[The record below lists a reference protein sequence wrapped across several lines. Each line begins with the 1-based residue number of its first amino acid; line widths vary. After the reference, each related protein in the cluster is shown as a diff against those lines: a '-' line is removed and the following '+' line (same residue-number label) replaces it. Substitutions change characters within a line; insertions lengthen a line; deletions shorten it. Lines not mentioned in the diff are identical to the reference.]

1 MIYCR
6 SVKRYPCG
14 LSVNVLPY
22 RTQPQCF
29 WREALKQVMHSLN
42 MGMVRDSAVG
52 NFVERLQRPTAAVA
66 PGWLE
71 LRKGVHTYLTAAGDL
86 VVLADGVLRRGAT
99 AVLSSTT
106 LNQRRQ
112 QAVSQAAKRSGG
124 EAALLAAQELLSK
137 HCAALDAAVRGVV
150 ALRLDP
156 ATGILSV
163 DGDGGAAALIELG
176 RVEYPGAG
184 PSYCEGN
191 VLQIGPWRITCELTD
206 VPDTDVAAS
215 ITMRTVESI
224 LAGHFSYTI
233 PVPHSLALSDR
244 GDGLLPLRVAF
255 QLQSLRSLREEAEL
269 QSEVVAQLRGGVA
282 ITDVPA
288 IPTAVL
294 TRVEG
299 LALMPPCLDGLDAR
313 VRNGVPLI
321 GLVGPSAETIA
332 DTQRGEATPAHLA
345 RFVYSFA

>member
-137 HCAALDAAVRGVV
+137 HCAAMDAAARGVV
-150 ALRLDP
+150 ALMLDP

-163 DGDGGAAALIELG
+163 EGESGAAALSELG
-176 RVEYPGAG
+176 RVEYPHAS

-191 VLQIGPWRITCELTD
+191 VLQLGPWRITCELTD
-206 VPDTDVAAS
+206 VPDTDYAAD
-215 ITMRTVESI
+215 TAMRTAESI
-224 LAGHFSYTI
+224 LPGHFSYTLPI
-233 PVPHSLALSDR
+233 THSSALSDR
-244 GDGLLPLRVAF
+244 DDGLLPLRVAF
-255 QLQSLRSLREEAEL
+255 QLQGLRSLSEEAEL
-269 QSEVVAQLRGGVA
+269 QSEVVAQLRGGAATEV
-282 ITDVPA
+282 VPA
-288 IPTAVL
+288 FPTAVL

-299 LALMPPCLDGLDAR
+299 MALMPLYLDSLDAR

-321 GLVGPSAETIA
+321 GLVGASAETIA
-332 DTQRGEATPAHLA
+332 DTQHKVAIPARFA